1 MARLQNILRA
11 GMRVLRSISLVQC
24 ASMDLLYK
32 LISLLLSILLGL
44 IAVWIGVFVEREQVK
59 QYLLGVPQPGP
70 PTPLHLLVLQSQ
82 TQNYK

>member
-1 MARLQNILRA
+1 MQ
-11 GMRVLRSISLVQC
+11 SLKRPGPAVQ
-24 ASMDLLYK
+24 ADHY
-32 LISLLLSILLGL
+32 LLLSILPGL